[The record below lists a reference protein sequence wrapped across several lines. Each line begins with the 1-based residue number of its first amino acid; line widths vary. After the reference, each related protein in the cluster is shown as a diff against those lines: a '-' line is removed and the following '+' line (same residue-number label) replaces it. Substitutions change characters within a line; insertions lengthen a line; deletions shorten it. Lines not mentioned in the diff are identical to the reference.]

1 MGRFWSSGHSI
12 AILNAIGLSAV
23 MSVSSLV
30 LAAPQSIAQ
39 SCYMV
44 TATGKKVP
52 LGTLCGELPPE
63 PTPTTPPTG
72 NSSGPGKSGGIYRI
86 PIKRRLASTPV
97 IDVSFNGKTFEMI
110 FDTGASSTLITKR
123 MSDRLGLKPTGVRN
137 VIIAD
142 GSRVR
147 FPVATVGTVS
157 AGGLPARKLVVTVAT
172 NSDIGLL
179 GHDFF
184 GKYDVKIKRNVIE
197 FQPQSE

>member
-1 MGRFWSSGHSI
+1 MGGFWSFGSPI
-12 AILNAIGLSAV
+12 AVLNAIGLSAM
-23 MSVSSLV
+23 MSVSSVVLV
-30 LAAPQSIAQ
+30 VPQSIAQ

-44 TATGKKVP
+44 TAAGKKVS

-63 PTPTTPPTG
+63 PTPTTPTPD
-72 NSSGPGKSGGIYRI
+72 NASSSAKNGIYRV

-97 IDVSFNGKTFEMI
+97 IDVSFNGKNFEMI
-110 FDTGASSTLITKR
+110 LDTGASSTLITKR
-123 MSDRLGLKPTGVRN
+123 MSERLGLKPTGVRN

-142 GSRVR
+142 GSKVR
-147 FPVATVGTVS
+147 FPVATVSSVS
-157 AGGLPARKLVVTVAT
+157 AGGLTARQLVVTIAN

-197 FQPQSE
+197 FQPQTE